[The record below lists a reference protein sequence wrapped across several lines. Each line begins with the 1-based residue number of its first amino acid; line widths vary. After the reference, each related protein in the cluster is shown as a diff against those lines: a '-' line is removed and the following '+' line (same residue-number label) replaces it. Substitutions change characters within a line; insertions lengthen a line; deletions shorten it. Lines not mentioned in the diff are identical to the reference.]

1 MPENKFEF
9 KVKPYE
15 HQLEVFNRFKD
26 FEYFALFADMGT
38 GKTKIAIDIATHKF
52 LNNQIDAVMVIAPNG
67 VHAQWVDEQLVEHS
81 AIPYSSFMWNS
92 KKTKG
97 KKYISEL
104 EYFLSVKDK
113 RRLRYFAVN
122 VEAFQY
128 RSVLKYVRL
137 FVTNNRCFTI
147 EDEASKIKNPS
158 TTRSKMIHLLNKY
171 GHRAILTGTPTPK
184 SPFNL
189 WSQFEFLKKDFFH
202 TNYFIFQHRYGVMA
216 KGYNQRAGKNFNSI
230 LDKKTFGIVKYAI
243 KKFLSTK
250 DEGYVMSDQDFDEL
264 ASSLPVSARNVAF
277 IHKTPVFTKFKDL
290 DKLRKII
297 APFTY
302 SVKKEDCLDLP
313 PKIYEPLYLEMS
325 KEQSKVYND
334 LKKKLYA
341 MYEGKE
347 LSVQNKLTLSTR
359 LLQICGGFFP
369 YMEDDNEEKKNFKV
383 EVIDASHN
391 VKLQRL
397 IEVLEEVGDH
407 TKVIVWAVYQA
418 ELEML
423 YKELSKDYTVALYY
437 GKTTIEKRAQIKL
450 DFKAGMYDIFLA
462 NTATGGMGLNLQNAT
477 VQLYYSN
484 DFKTENRLQAEDRSH
499 RSGVKDTCVYTDFLY
514 KGTMDEVCYNSIREG
529 RDLNNYFK
537 EVSLKE
543 LLNI

>member
-1 MPENKFEF
+1 M
-9 KVKPYE
+9 
-15 HQLEVFNRFKD
+15 
-26 FEYFALFADMGT
+26 
-38 GKTKIAIDIATHKF
+38 
-52 LNNQIDAVMVIAPNG
+52 
-67 VHAQWVDEQLVEHS
+67 
-81 AIPYSSFMWNS
+81 
-92 KKTKG
+92 
-97 KKYISEL
+97 
-104 EYFLSVKDK
+104 
-113 RRLRYFAVN
+113 
-122 VEAFQY
+122 
-128 RSVLKYVRL
+128 
-137 FVTNNRCFTI
+137 NNRCFI
-147 EDEASKIKNPS
+147 IVDEVSKIKNPS

-202 TNYFIFQHRYGVMA
+202 TNYFIFQHRYGVMS

-250 DEGYVMSDQDFDEL
+250 DKGYVMSDQDFDEL

-297 APFTY
+297 APLTY

-313 PKIYEPLYLEMS
+313 PKIYESEYLEMNPLQA
-325 KEQSKVYND
+325 KAYND

-341 MYEGKE
+341 QYEGKE

-369 YMEDDNEEKKNFKV
+369 FLDDDEAEKKNFKV
-383 EVIDASHN
+383 EAISPEHN
-391 VKLQRL
+391 IKLQRL
-397 IEVLEEVGDH
+397 LDDLDEVGEH

-423 YKELSKDYTVALYY
+423 YKELSKDYSVALYY
-437 GKTTIEKRAQIKL
+437 GKTSIEDRNQIKI
-450 DFKAGMYDIFLA
+450 DFKLGKYDIFLA
-462 NTATGGMGLNLQNAT
+462 NTATGGLGLNLQNAT
-477 VQLYYSN
+477 VQYFYAN
-484 DFKTENRLQAEDRSH
+484 NFRTEDRLQAEDRSH
-499 RSGVKDTCVYTDFLY
+499 RIGVKSTCVYKDLIY
-514 KGTMDEVCYNSIREG
+514 KGSMDEIVHKSIREG
-529 RDLNNYFK
+529 RDLNNFFK